1 MLFLLPAFVFFSC
14 FFLVFF
20 FSNGAGW
27 VDIFSG
33 CGKEVGR
40 SMAALVV
47 VQRFRE
53 CQNLLDSVVANL
65 SAISNL
71 TSQRIV
77 VEESIRRTGCPAASV
92 TAIDN
97 ALRCCTDPLGMLLAF
112 PQSAVELIIAQH
124 TEDVSALLRSLGKSQ
139 QMWCSKL
146 QQAKEASQQR
156 QQQGASMTN
165 VAASAVFQV
174 GGKQCQ
180 EKASQSP
187 QVMLGM
193 HALLA
198 VLAQMHGWLQELIL
212 ALRADLANPPRAV
225 QLPQCLTRYSSPM
238 EGASCCTA
246 ILPLE
251 SALEQLPERVQ
262 REWEL
267 CKERHMV
274 DEAWVLLA
282 S

>member
-1 MLFLLPAFVFFSC
+1 
-14 FFLVFF
+14 
-20 FSNGAGW
+20 
-27 VDIFSG
+27 
-33 CGKEVGR
+33 
-40 SMAALVV
+40 MAALVV

-53 CQNLLDSVVANL
+53 CQNLLDTIVANL

-77 VEESIRRTGCPAASV
+77 VEEAIRRTGCSAASA
-92 TAIDN
+92 TANDN

-112 PQSAVELIIAQH
+112 PESAVELIIAQH
-124 TEDVSALLRSLGKSQ
+124 TEDVSALLRSLGKLQ

-156 QQQGASMTN
+156 QQQGASMTKA
-165 VAASAVFQV
+165 AASALFQV
-174 GGKQCQ
+174 GGRECK
-180 EKASQSP
+180 EKSTQSP

-198 VLAQMHGWLQELIL
+198 VLARMHGWLQELIL

-225 QLPQCLTRYSSPM
+225 QLSQCLTRYFSQM
-238 EGASCCTA
+238 EGAGCCTA
-246 ILPLE
+246 ILALE
-251 SALEQLPERVQ
+251 TALEQLPERVQ
-262 REWEL
+262 REWEV
-267 CKERHMV
+267 CKARHMV
-274 DEAWVLLA
+274 DEAWILLA

>member
-1 MLFLLPAFVFFSC
+1 
-14 FFLVFF
+14 
-20 FSNGAGW
+20 
-27 VDIFSG
+27 
-33 CGKEVGR
+33 
-40 SMAALVV
+40 MAALVV

-53 CQNLLDSVVANL
+53 CQNLLDTIVANL
-65 SAISNL
+65 TAISNL

-77 VEESIRRTGCPAASV
+77 VEEAIRRTGCSAAYA
-92 TAIDN
+92 TANDN
-97 ALRCCTDPLGMLLAF
+97 ALRCCADPLGMLLAF
-112 PQSAVELIIAQH
+112 PESAAELIIAQH

-156 QQQGASMTN
+156 QQEGTSMTKA
-165 VAASAVFQV
+165 AASALFQV
-174 GGKQCQ
+174 GGKECK
-180 EKASQSP
+180 EKSTPSP

-225 QLPQCLTRYSSPM
+225 QLSQCLTRYFSQM
-238 EGASCCTA
+238 EGAGCCAA

-251 SALEQLPERVQ
+251 TALEQLPERVQ
-262 REWEL
+262 REWEV
-267 CKERHMV
+267 CKARHMV
-274 DEAWVLLA
+274 DEAWILLA